1 MAGITEYFIGLVKNK
16 VFNLIR
22 NRKEIFP
29 KLLSV
34 EFTSACNAKCIM
46 CPQPEM
52 DRKKENM
59 SFEILEKVIKDCQGK
74 SLKKINLFW
83 MGDSTVDKK
92 MIEKI
97 RLIRKGLPKVKLYLS
112 TNAQLLG
119 EERSRK
125 LIDEDLL
132 DVINFD
138 IDGFTK
144 ATFEG
149 IRVKLDFDVV
159 TNNVKYF
166 LNYKKLKNK
175 NAPETRLTII
185 DMKPTK
191 DEVENFVKYWKP
203 LADKVDVNHYNT
215 WGGTQDDLNYDDSH
229 QKSKHQDKL
238 AESQNSGFDFACTH
252 PWEEMV
258 IGADGRVGLC
268 CLDHELNEQV
278 GDIKSA
284 TIQEI
289 WQGEVINNYRKKQLN
304 LEYDSIGSCKNCNAH
319 TYQRHHWWAKLQRP

>member
-1 MAGITEYFIGLVKNK
+1 
-16 VFNLIR
+16 
-22 NRKEIFP
+22 
-29 KLLSV
+29 
-34 EFTSACNAKCIM
+34 
-46 CPQPEM
+46 
-52 DRKKENM
+52 
-59 SFEILEKVIKDCQGK
+59 
-74 SLKKINLFW
+74 
-83 MGDSTVDKK
+83 
-92 MIEKI
+92 
-97 RLIRKGLPKVKLYLS
+97 
-112 TNAQLLG
+112 
-119 EERSRK
+119 
-125 LIDEDLL
+125 
-132 DVINFD
+132 
-138 IDGFTK
+138 
-144 ATFEG
+144 
-149 IRVKLDFDVV
+149 V

-175 NAPETRLTII
+175 NIPETRVTII

-191 DEVENFVKYWKP
+191 DEVENFVKHWTP
-203 LADKVDVNHYNT
+203 LADKVDINHYNT
-215 WGGTQDDLNYDDSH
+215 WGGTQVDLNYDDSH